1 MITKGARLHFLVA
14 FVSRD
19 QSRCCL
25 ELAVRLAVANQ
36 ARITILKVLANPH
49 AVGVVA
55 ELIATDEPFI
65 LANSEVQSVVDELI
79 SDELDVKAVVRKVDN
94 VAEGIVS
101 IAIELG
107 VDMVFLGTR
116 DVKHPSGLIIE
127 NDPIANYVLERCP
140 ANVVLVRER
149 NDV

>member
-1 MITKGARLHFLVA
+1 MHFLVA

-55 ELIATDEPFI
+55 ELIATDEPFV
-65 LANSEVQSVVDELI
+65 LANCEVQSVVDELI

-101 IAIELG
+101 ISIELG

-116 DVKHPSGLIIE
+116 DVRHPSGLIME
-127 NDPIANYVLERCP
+127 NDPIAHYVGERCP

-149 NDV
+149 N

>member
-1 MITKGARLHFLVA
+1 MTKGTRLHFLVA

-36 ARITILKVLANPH
+36 ACITILKVLANPH

-55 ELIATDEPFI
+55 ELIATDEPYV
-65 LANSEVQSVVDELI
+65 LANAEVQSVVDELI
-79 SDELDVKAVVRKVDN
+79 SDELDVKAVVREVDN
-94 VAEGIVS
+94 VAESIVS
-101 IAIELG
+101 ITIELG

-116 DVKHPSGLIIE
+116 DVRHPLGLRME
-127 NDPIANYVLERCP
+127 NDPIAHYVVDHCP

-149 NDV
+149 SDD